1 MAVTGPGAGATLAG
15 MRALPYSRT
24 ARERFRLDAAAAPST
39 DAAPPRQ
46 ARLAANLPA
55 ARQVVAAINATRR
68 EGEPSAQAGELAA
81 LELLHEIFHLLVAR
95 AAELQ
100 PDAAMEATAAAVD
113 DDLGDDRLDELLDAV
128 AGEFPDVGP
137 EPDPARLE
145 ELLLIRLANEN
156 PAARPLWVLVDDA
169 PVPAE
174 DRGAAMASLEAY
186 QAALA
191 PIGPNGETLVELLR
205 APARA
210 HPTSLAGQLRYV
222 REQWRGL
229 LGDALD
235 ALLDRLL
242 LTLDVMA
249 EEERG
254 LHLRFGGGGF
264 GAGPGH
270 GEAPDLSGLDA
281 EPERFSSDSAW
292 MPRLVL
298 IAKSDPCLARPALA
312 ALRAR
317 DPDAR
322 RDPRRGAGPARRA
335 GASPA
340 CG

>member
-1 MAVTGPGAGATLAG
+1 MRHWAPCERCPTRAPPGSGSGST
-15 MRALPYSRT
+15 T
-24 ARERFRLDAAAAPST
+24 AAAPS
-39 DAAPPRQ
+39 AAPAAARQ

-55 ARQVVAAINATRR
+55 ARRVVAAINATRR

-191 PIGPNGETLVELLR
+191 PDR
-205 APARA
+205 AQRRDAGRA
-210 HPTSLAGQLRYV
+210 AAG
-222 REQWRGL
+222 
-229 LGDALD
+229 
-235 ALLDRLL
+235 
-242 LTLDVMA
+242 
-249 EEERG
+249 
-254 LHLRFGGGGF
+254 
-264 GAGPGH
+264 
-270 GEAPDLSGLDA
+270 
-281 EPERFSSDSAW
+281 
-292 MPRLVL
+292 
-298 IAKSDPCLARPALA
+298 ARPAPTRRRSPGSCATSASSGA
-312 ALRAR
+312 ACSATRSTR
-317 DPDAR
+317 CWTGSCSR
-322 RDPRRGAGPARRA
+322 WT
-335 GASPA
+335 
-340 CG
+340 